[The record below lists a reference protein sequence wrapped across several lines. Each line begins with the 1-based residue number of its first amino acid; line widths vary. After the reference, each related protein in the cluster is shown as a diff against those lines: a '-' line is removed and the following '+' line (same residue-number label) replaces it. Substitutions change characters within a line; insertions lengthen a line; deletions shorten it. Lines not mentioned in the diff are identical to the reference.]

1 MTNTPGPLTHK
12 DQLPRDGKADFE
24 YDGTRFSLTPLGSTR
39 DSWRVLPGRLEVRE
53 LAAEHVETG
62 HMLMLGV
69 AVGNEFGEIE
79 TFAYGELQDL
89 GRHIAERIND

>member
-1 MTNTPGPLTHK
+1 
-12 DQLPRDGKADFE
+12 
-24 YDGTRFSLTPLGSTR
+24 
-39 DSWRVLPGRLEVRE
+39 
-53 LAAEHVETG
+53 
-62 HMLMLGV
+62 MLMLGV